1 MVAGHMLRAVDVLR
15 GVQRLRHRDAL
26 APSLGV
32 WGGHI
37 HEKDVAF
44 GLDTERRPERRDE
57 RQPNTPE
64 RDLGELHR
72 ALTIG
77 HSARRGRGALTGSA
91 VPSVS
96 PAAPTGYG
104 GPNPGSVAGRVAP
117 APGNAL
123 PASIEDRSG
132 AWG

>member
-1 MVAGHMLRAVDVLR
+1 
-15 GVQRLRHRDAL
+15 
-26 APSLGV
+26 PSLGV
-32 WGGHI
+32 GGGHL

-44 GLDTERRPERRDE
+44 GLDAERRPERLDE
-57 RQPNTPE
+57 RQPDAPE
-64 RDLGELHR
+64 LDLGELHR
-72 ALTIG
+72 GLTIG
-77 HSARRGRGALTGSA
+77 HSARRGRRALTGSA

-104 GPNPGSVAGRVAP
+104 GRNPGTVAGRVAP